1 MSLPYRP
8 ATRKRSSDDETIK
21 RKSRTP
27 VREADLNKYE
37 RLKQDLLLTGTGRMN
52 CFGNS
57 MLPLLS
63 NPSLNTYLR
72 QADYEVGD
80 IVFCKV
86 RGRYIDAHKV
96 TKKAADR
103 GFLISNNRGYDNGW
117 TREVYGRVIRSE
129 DSHGNV
135 RTF

>member
-1 MSLPYRP
+1 
-8 ATRKRSSDDETIK
+8 
-21 RKSRTP
+21 
-27 VREADLNKYE
+27 VNKYE
-37 RLKQDLLLTGTGRMN
+37 RLKQDLLLTGTGRMK

-72 QADYEVGD
+72 QTDYEVGD

-86 RGRYIDAHKV
+86 RGRYIDAHTV
-96 TKKAADR
+96 TKKAANGR
-103 GFLISNNRGYDNGW
+103 FLISNNRGYDNGW